1 MKREQINR
9 PKKSAFLD
17 DWELLVPS
25 NDASLTQHDEWGENE
40 NYENLAHLRFSDA
53 GVGEGFSLRSAC
65 PNFYSSDLLWIHA
78 LNGDALDFTEG
89 FVAAKDDGVRQKL
102 LSGRTVYGSAEALG
116 LLGIARGKISQED
129 AGACPLRGTASDDN
143 KKTATPT
150 ATAESKDE
158 VVQFESEIGTF
169 QVTAFQDG
177 TGFAVGRSEDGHS
190 ITASFLHSFD
200 GAQQDIAYLM
210 LRSEQ
215 ETSNGPYV
223 QVSLSDF
230 YGNSFG
236 CEVSLLKIPRDSE
249 MEDGISEELLRV
261 PCVSSVTRRLIVR
274 PKFILIS

>member
-1 MKREQINR
+1 M
-9 PKKSAFLD
+9 
-17 DWELLVPS
+17 
-25 NDASLTQHDEWGENE
+25 
-40 NYENLAHLRFSDA
+40 
-53 GVGEGFSLRSAC
+53 RSAC

-102 LSGRTVYGSAEALG
+102 LSGRTIYGSAEALG

-129 AGACPLRGTASDDN
+129 AGACPLRGTTSDDN
-143 KKTATPT
+143 KKTDNKKT
-150 ATAESKDE
+150 ATATATATATTESKDE

-249 MEDGISEELLRV
+249 VEDGISEELLRV